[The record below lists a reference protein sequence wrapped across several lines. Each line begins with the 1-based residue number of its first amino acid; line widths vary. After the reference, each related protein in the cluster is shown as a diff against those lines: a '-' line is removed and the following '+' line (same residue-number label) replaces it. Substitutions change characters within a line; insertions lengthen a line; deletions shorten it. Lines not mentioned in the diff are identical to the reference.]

1 MNQDLRTNI
10 YNLPYKCPR
19 CECRNFKTVYQ
30 LRSHLETD
38 HVFFNNK
45 RQRPKILDYDIR
57 RDTLSGSKSPT
68 LKQFM
73 DENHRLE
80 EELRELKKS
89 EKINK
94 VLRRS
99 SQQTD
104 SSAKSQS
111 RTDSP
116 RRRTER
122 LDPDYP
128 ASMSSAASP
137 RIQFRQ
143 NNIQHSPTSGQ
154 FEFPS
159 PMTNDRYMTDRVDSL
174 SHDMEKSREN
184 QWKTSDA
191 LYQSKDVLQGIEVA
205 SEIRNQDQAKV
216 LTVLDK
222 TLQQRSD
229 ELDKAYKDINQL
241 KEERKVLMNQVE
253 IMTKD
258 RKKIQTHN
266 TSNPS
271 DLPCNVRN
279 ESIIDDTAISSN
291 SVPEDLINNIQQ
303 MGNPGSTDVGSHR
316 SQISPSTVQPARNLT
331 PVQLPAS
338 LPQNTINNP
347 SSFLPI
353 FQQYNPWLMANP
365 TPTYQ
370 PMLQQPVPT
379 HMTDHRSSFQPV
391 IQPQTQG
398 QMTSNYTPPFR
409 TIIQPHFSRQTKNY
423 TVPYQSVVQQN
434 LPEQHT
440 NNRHYHHPLIQQNIP
455 ENVGSQQPLIQQNIP
470 GHIVG
475 DSRSQQPL
483 IQQNIPGY
491 VEDSRSQQPLIQQN
505 IPSQLT
511 NQTPLQPTIQQ
522 HTPEQMTSNTQ
533 SHHPIQQT
541 SYEQI
546 SDHISPEQSTE
557 QHHLHQNP
565 VPTVKQIQPI
575 SDSPQMIPQRLT
587 DPHNEQM
594 PDSKLEIYKLKI
606 ATQEEEME
614 NMNSHLSVIKQKASK
629 ELRTKDSQ
637 LATALRRSEK
647 LEEDRKVL
655 LLEMEDLLSK
665 AGFDNEKLRYELQL
679 KEKELQ
685 NLNQKLERTKHGQA
699 QIVSETFDLYKD
711 AEGNIEELREKLR
724 LKEKELMQS
733 KMKVETIKMAHD
745 KVLEENELVAKEA
758 EKSGQT
764 LKYLLDGKD
773 KELNS
778 VQQELIA
785 IKEKEGKLHQE
796 KTDLELKIRNSEK
809 TQQNLKL
816 EMKEKERDLS
826 NTKSELEKVQTYL
839 KNTAAKEKV
848 ARAELED
855 FITGLIERS
864 EKAENQLKT
873 LKLQVQAEE
882 ELQISLQEAED
893 EATRSLE
900 ELAAAIPKKKREK
913 PQVIEKSPSKPNLVK
928 QKKIKTVR
936 YSDEDHNQ
944 HDSQKPT
951 SRRTKSHKYNPTYE
965 SEDSLSPTPPPR
977 KEHTQKRRQSPASSP
992 VRSSNREYDSDH
1004 RHGNPR
1010 ESESSKSPTGLSDV
1024 DRRPEKPPR
1033 RNIEKVGKRD
1043 ELPRNTLANEER
1055 YQNYPRHGSYHQPN
1069 QQTSFKPVETQ
1080 GRMPSSYVSQPG
1092 SEPRLRLITPRQP
1105 LDPGSQYSSQLN
1117 NQNYHSPSRLQTPV
1131 NHMVINNPHQ
1141 ISNGFIAPL
1150 PINQQTVPANSAQ
1163 MVPINPSNIQ
1173 RPSYAAS
1180 QMHPSLQD
1188 PHNLAKGNVQQSGQF
1203 SSLPMLGSAQIAQQ
1217 HGMQSQSLPVSHM
1230 THGAN
1235 LGNGQSPKP
1244 DITNLEDL
1252 TLRGILTPE
1261 EQTAILSSRLHKAM
1275 VQQEFL
1281 TGKKPLGDDDLRLVE
1296 LQSSDDSEQ
1305 QFTKKKKKPAN
1316 NQKALTSSLENR
1328 LTDLEEL
1335 GVLGDQSPTEYENIS
1350 SKKNHGTARGILLS
1364 DSIDATGNDLSVD
1377 ENGIMWDDAG
1387 TTTYASEDLESYRF
1401 SPSGSETAGDIDSHQ
1416 LLSSSSNSNNS
1427 NSPRNIR
1434 QDTMGQSLD
1443 KLNQTPKG
1451 KDFHDI
1457 RSKISQ
1463 RRAEREDLTLA
1474 IGILK
1479 GQNNL
1484 STDDSDLSGYYN
1496 DIQNKSKTGR
1506 YKGQKLS
1513 PLEEDSDGLYKH
1525 RYPSARLNQQD
1536 SSENEGSYSLSPARK
1551 SRYLMSQQSAPVSNA
1566 KSRFLSDMRQTSRS
1580 PSPKRSANLTSSS
1593 YSPIRSDSRSYSP
1606 NLSSSPRSRENSY
1619 LGSDLALKYGDPN
1632 RMSPKPAPRS
1642 PSRYEQFYSNRVQSP
1657 NPHLLVTDTDARMN
1671 QSFSSRPIS
1680 RSPSPSRQFQQPV
1693 RETMEKQNIQK
1704 DEKKFAFLDDQYRV
1718 IPKMNNSP
1726 TVTMVP
1732 ETKTSDTVPAG
1743 EKIDAVTSEERIP
1756 NVVKSSNP
1764 EIAAGTPNQNKDV
1777 TDCVYLENE
1786 DKPEIN
1792 PTLAPQ
1798 LNNEIDVNKSIQENL
1813 NNQKESE
1820 TNNELE
1826 RKDNVN
1832 DVSLSPDI
1840 VKYNEVPLKQ
1850 AKSFLSDV
1858 EETEPSSDE
1867 DATHAGRGPIPRKEE
1882 STDMDFESDI
1892 EKLAT
1897 PHKLGRSGIIGV
1909 KGSSKKSGPLL
1920 HKKLKTRRHYA
1931 DKDKMKDDSSSA
1943 FSDSGNKTGQK
1954 KQEEAKRRRVALFRI
1969 FSYLDFKTLCLVSQ
1983 ICREWKH
1990 VSRHPAL
1997 WKNVKLKN
2005 HTISS
2010 SFLVTISQWC
2020 KQTEYLTLE
2029 GLRTRSRY
2037 DDESLEEYQR
2047 NIRGCVEAGLEEI
2060 LKNCQD
2066 SLVSLRI
2073 INCGNILTDKCL
2085 WLVSGYSRLLQKFH
2099 YISDVDPIGPETLWA
2114 IGGGC
2119 PGITTLIIPPLFPC
2133 KKPKVFN
2140 NKCLMLLA
2148 RFYPEMLEIGI
2159 GGKEIDQ
2166 GGLLPLVSGCQRL
2179 TFLQLDNMKELTEDL
2194 ATALCRAGLRHVNTL
2209 ELRNMPIAPK
2219 AIVQF
2224 YSSCHHLKRIQIDI
2238 HFTDYY
2244 EDIKNKKQR
2253 TDYKKKIQQLQD
2265 LRNKAGLG
2273 HILKIYA
2280 EQVE

>member
-57 RDTLSGSKSPT
+57 RDTLSGSKSPS

-80 EELRELKKS
+80 EELRELKKA

-99 SQQTD
+99 SQQID
-104 SSAKSQS
+104 SSEMTHSK
-111 RTDSP
+111 RDSP

-128 ASMSSAASP
+128 ANMSSATSP
-137 RIQFRQ
+137 RIQTFQ
-143 NNIQHSPTSGQ
+143 NSIQHSPTSGQ

-174 SHDMEKSREN
+174 SHDVEKSREN

-205 SEIRNQDQAKV
+205 SEVRNQDQAKV
-216 LTVLDK
+216 LTVLDQ

-258 RKKIQTHN
+258 RKKIQTHK

-271 DLPCNVRN
+271 DLPSNVRN
-279 ESIIDDTAISSN
+279 ESIIDDTAIPTN
-291 SVPEDLINNIQQ
+291 SGPEDLSNNIQQ
-303 MGNPGSTDVGSHR
+303 MGNPGSSDVRSHR
-316 SQISPSTVQPARNLT
+316 SQMSPSTDQPIRNVT
-331 PVQLPAS
+331 PVQIPAS

-353 FQQYNPWLMANP
+353 YQQHNPWLMANP
-365 TPTYQ
+365 TPFYQ
-370 PMLQQPVPT
+370 PMLQHPVPT
-379 HMTDHRSSFQPV
+379 YMTDHRSSFQPV

-398 QMTSNYTPPFR
+398 QMTSNYTAPFQ
-409 TIIQPHFSRQTKNY
+409 TFIQPHLSRQMENY
-423 TVPYQSVVQQN
+423 TDSYQPVVQQN
-434 LPEQHT
+434 LPEQPT
-440 NNRHYHHPLIQQNIP
+440 NNRQYHHPLIQQNIP
-455 ENVGSQQPLIQQNIP
+455 GDVGDRRSQHPLIRQNIP
-470 GHIVG
+470 GHVG
-475 DSRSQQPL
+475 DSRSQQSL
-483 IQQNIPGY
+483 IQQNNPGHE
-491 VEDSRSQQPLIQQN
+491 EDSRSQYPVIQQN

-511 NQTPLQPTIQQ
+511 SQTPLQHTIQQ
-522 HTPEQMTSNTQ
+522 HPPEQMTTYKQ
-533 SHHPIQQT
+533 SHHPIQQN
-541 SYEQI
+541 SYEEL
-546 SDHISPEQSTE
+546 SDHISPEQLTE
-557 QHHLHQNP
+557 QHLNP
-565 VPTVKQIQPI
+565 VPTVRQIQPTI
-575 SDSPQMIPQRLT
+575 DSPQMIPQKLT

-637 LATALRRSEK
+637 LASALRRSEK

-711 AEGNIEELREKLR
+711 AEGNIEDLREKLH

-778 VQQELIA
+778 VQQELMA
-785 IKEKEGKLHQE
+785 IKEKEEKLHRE

-826 NTKSELEKVQTYL
+826 DTKSELEKVQTYL

-864 EKAENQLKT
+864 EKAENQLKI
-873 LKLQVQAEE
+873 LKHQVQTEE
-882 ELQISLQEAED
+882 ELQKSLQEAED

-900 ELAAAIPKKKREK
+900 ELSAAIPKKKREK
-913 PQVIEKSPSKPNLVK
+913 QKVIEKSASKPNLVK

-936 YSDEDHNQ
+936 YSDEEHNQ
-944 HDSQKPT
+944 QDTQKPT

-965 SEDSLSPTPPPR
+965 SEDSFSPTPPPR
-977 KEHTQKRRQSPASSP
+977 KENAQKRRQSPGSSP

-1010 ESESSKSPTGLSDV
+1010 KSESSKSPTGLSDV

-1033 RNIEKVGKRD
+1033 RNIEKVGNRD

-1055 YQNYPRHGSYHQPN
+1055 YHDYPGHGSYHQPN
-1069 QQTSFKPVETQ
+1069 QQTSFQPVQTQ
-1080 GRMPSSYVSQPG
+1080 GRTPSSYVSQPG
-1092 SEPRLRLITPRQP
+1092 PDPRPRLITPRQP
-1105 LDPGSQYSSQLN
+1105 LDPGLQYSSQLN

-1131 NHMVINNPHQ
+1131 NHMVINNRHQ
-1141 ISNGFIAPL
+1141 IPNSFIAPV

-1163 MVPINPSNIQ
+1163 IVPINPSNIQ
-1173 RPSYAAS
+1173 RPPYATS

-1188 PHNLAKGNVQQSGQF
+1188 PHNHAKRNVQQSGQF
-1203 SSLPMLGSAQIAQQ
+1203 SSLPMIGSAQIAQQ
-1217 HGMQSQSLPVSHM
+1217 HGMQPQSLPVGHM
-1230 THGAN
+1230 SHGAN
-1235 LGNGQSPKP
+1235 LGNDQSPKP

-1281 TGKKPLGDDDLRLVE
+1281 TGKKPHSDDDLRLVEANTFLPFNE
-1296 LQSSDDSEQ
+1296 LQSSDDSEK
-1305 QFTKKKKKPAN
+1305 QFTKTKKRPAN

-1328 LTDLEEL
+1328 LIDLEEL

-1427 NSPRNIR
+1427 NSPRNTR

-1479 GQNNL
+1479 GRKNL
-1484 STDDSDLSGYYN
+1484 STDDSDLSGYSN
-1496 DIQNKSKTGR
+1496 DIQNRSKTGR

-1551 SRYLMSQQSAPVSNA
+1551 SRYLTSQQSAPVSNA

-1580 PSPKRSANLTSSS
+1580 PSPNRSANLTSSS

-1619 LGSDLALKYGDPN
+1619 LGSDLALKYGDPS

-1642 PSRYEQFYSNRVQSP
+1642 PIESRYEQFYSNRVQSP
-1657 NPHLLVTDTDARMN
+1657 NPHLVVTDTDARMN

-1680 RSPSPSRQFQQPV
+1680 RSPSPSGQFQQPV
-1693 RETMEKQNIQK
+1693 REAMEKQYIQK

-1732 ETKTSDTVPAG
+1732 ETKTSDTVSAG
-1743 EKIDAVTSEERIP
+1743 EK
-1756 NVVKSSNP
+1756 P
-1764 EIAAGTPNQNKDV
+1764 EFAAGTPNQNKDV
-1777 TDCVYLENE
+1777 TDGVNLENE
-1786 DKPEIN
+1786 DKPKMN
-1792 PTLAPQ
+1792 PSLAPQ
-1798 LNNEIDVNKSIQENL
+1798 LNNEIDLDKSRQENP

-1820 TNNELE
+1820 TDNELE
-1826 RKDNVN
+1826 RKEKVN
-1832 DVSLSPDI
+1832 SVSLSPDI
-1840 VKYNEVPLKQ
+1840 VKYNDVPLKQ

-1858 EETEPSSDE
+1858 EETELSSDE
-1867 DATHAGRGPIPRKEE
+1867 EAAHAGRGPIPRKEE

-1931 DKDKMKDDSSSA
+1931 EKDKVKDDSSSA

-2037 DDESLEEYQR
+2037 DEESLEEYQR

-2066 SLVSLRI
+2066 SLISLRI

-2179 TFLQLDNMKELTEDL
+2179 TVLQLDNMKELTEDL

-2244 EDIKNKKQR
+2244 DDIKNKKHK